1 MPGAQQVARQ
11 EPGQIDAVEVAR
23 IGAVMRDTAADQ
35 SLPEEQK
42 GSDAHE
48 FQGRTLSVA
57 YRQARSACGYRR
69 AAVPAEIVELSKGE
83 KHGRRPAEQ
92 EDETERA
99 VDQRPSSRGISGEGL
114 VRKIVGV
121 GMWGAGT
128 RGRRSPGRPDE
139 EGGQLA

>member
-1 MPGAQQVARQ
+1 
-11 EPGQIDAVEVAR
+11 
-23 IGAVMRDTAADQ
+23 MRDTAADQ
-35 SLPEEQK
+35 RLPEEQQ
-42 GSDAHE
+42 GRDGHE
-48 FQGRTLSVA
+48 FQGRQLRVA
-57 YRQARSACGYRR
+57 YRQGRGGRGYCR

-92 EDETERA
+92 EDETERT
-99 VDQRPSSRGISGEGL
+99 VDQRTGSRGISGERI